1 MPSTLRRALPL
12 AAVAAFAAPAAA
24 QAQSATTADVAGG
37 QTMLQVG
44 TGTARALNGAG
55 VTVDLLRPA
64 RVTKSGLTFRATGG
78 AIDPATLRGSVEHN
92 GGIRFRAGGTSVS
105 LRNFTYTIGQAL
117 DAVGAG
123 RLVAADDPE
132 REPRQGGGRRRRA
145 ADQDR
150 ERHPRDAHRGRG
162 ALNRAFRTR
171 LHRAG
176 LKLGTVR
183 TSIDLADAVFKGGAT
198 TLALD
203 PGAASALQQLGI
215 TPGVVGDA
223 TAGASGLAF
232 PITGGK
238 VNAETLAGQ
247 IAYSGGIS
255 LTKGST
261 RVEVTDFVIDT
272 TATPKLTALL
282 GGQRVDLLTLDVSG
296 VQRSVEGDTIVVGNV
311 VGKLTA
317 GAAAALNQAFSTN
330 AFTEGLTLGTATVRG
345 EVRQRAHGARALRA
359 RARSRSARSR
369 GRTPRGRPAGR
380 PRGAGARPARRAAAG
395 SPPAARRARRGRAS

>member
-12 AAVAAFAAPAAA
+12 AAVAALAAPAAA

-37 QTMLQVG
+37 QTMLQVD

-105 LRNFTYTIGQAL
+105 LRNFTYTIGRRSTLSAQ
-117 DAVGAG
+117 VGSSRLTILNLNLGKAEVGGDGPLTKTASGIRATLTAG
-123 RLVAADDPE
+123 AA
-132 REPRQGGGRRRRA
+132 R
-145 ADQDR
+145 
-150 ERHPRDAHRGRG
+150 

-171 LHRAG
+171 LFRAG

-247 IAYSGGIS
+247 IAHSGGIS

-311 VGKLTA
+311 VAKLTA

-345 EVRQRAHGARALRA
+345 EVR
-359 RARSRSARSR
+359 
-369 GRTPRGRPAGR
+369 
-380 PRGAGARPARRAAAG
+380 
-395 SPPAARRARRGRAS
+395 

>member
-12 AAVAAFAAPAAA
+12 AAVAASAAPAAA

-37 QTMLQVG
+37 QTMLQVD
-44 TGTARALNGAG
+44 TRTARALNGAG

-64 RVTKSGLTFRATGG
+64 RVTKSGLRSAPPAARSIPPPCAGRSSTTAASASARAGRASRCATSPTRSGRRSTLSVQVGSSRLTILNVNLGKAEVGGDGPLTKTASGIRATLTAG
-78 AIDPATLRGSVEHN
+78 AAR
-92 GGIRFRAGGTSVS
+92 
-105 LRNFTYTIGQAL
+105 
-117 DAVGAG
+117 
-123 RLVAADDPE
+123 
-132 REPRQGGGRRRRA
+132 
-145 ADQDR
+145 
-150 ERHPRDAHRGRG
+150 

-198 TLALD
+198 TLELD

-317 GAAAALNQAFSTN
+317 GAAAALNQTFSTN

-345 EVRQRAHGARALRA
+345 EVR
-359 RARSRSARSR
+359 
-369 GRTPRGRPAGR
+369 
-380 PRGAGARPARRAAAG
+380 
-395 SPPAARRARRGRAS
+395 